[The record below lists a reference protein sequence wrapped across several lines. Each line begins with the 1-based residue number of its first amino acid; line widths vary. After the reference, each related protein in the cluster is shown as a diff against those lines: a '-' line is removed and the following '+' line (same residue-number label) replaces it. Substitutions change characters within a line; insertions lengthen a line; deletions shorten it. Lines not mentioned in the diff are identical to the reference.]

1 MEEKIFIT
9 LGSQKFQF
17 NRLLIAVDKLCE
29 KKIICGED
37 VFAQIGYSDYVP
49 KNYRYNNFLDREEF
63 SMEMGK
69 ADIVITHGGTGAI
82 IGAVKKEKKVI
93 AVPRLAKYG
102 EHVDD
107 HQLQLIKQFDD
118 LNLICPCRD
127 ALLRCTGEILCI
139 ADDDMVYT
147 DTYREDIIN
156 EFQKHP
162 EADALVFNVTALN
175 DERSGKP
182 IEKYARVGK
191 RESREYGSVHIAI
204 RKRALIG
211 KNVYFNT
218 LFGSGATY
226 SCGEDTLFLKELIEK
241 DLKLYKT
248 PIRIASVDMSDST
261 WFKGYNEKYFK
272 DKGALIEAAYPR
284 CSYLLAILQSVRNSK
299 KSLGS
304 YKKAAKLFSYYTS
317 GIADYR
323 KVISGGD
330 ATEGENIRK

>member
-49 KNYRYNNFLDREEF
+49 QNYRYNNFLDREEF

-127 ALLRCTGEILCI
+127 
-139 ADDDMVYT
+139 T
-147 DTYREDIIN
+147 DELAEAIETV
-156 EFQKHP
+156 KH
-162 EADALVFNVTALN
+162 
-175 DERSGKP
+175 
-182 IEKYARVGK
+182 
-191 RESREYGSVHIAI
+191 
-204 RKRALIG
+204 
-211 KNVYFNT
+211 
-218 LFGSGATY
+218 
-226 SCGEDTLFLKELIEK
+226 
-241 DLKLYKT
+241 
-248 PIRIASVDMSDST
+248 
-261 WFKGYNEKYFK
+261 
-272 DKGALIEAAYPR
+272 
-284 CSYLLAILQSVRNSK
+284 LLAILQSVRNSK

>member
-49 KNYRYNNFLDREEF
+49 QNYRYNNFLDREEF

-127 ALLRCTGEILCI
+127 
-139 ADDDMVYT
+139 T
-147 DTYREDIIN
+147 DELAEAIETVKH